1 MTRRVAGQYCS
12 HHYAL
17 QLLTGGCRDI
27 VRARAD
33 STCRRW
39 RKCGARI
46 DLGETR
52 AAGRIFLQPT
62 QHGRVR
68 PPCTVERV
76 ADARIGARD
85 WDFGS
90 CVQLHERPEIAN
102 LASGRLRSRL
112 LSGNLLLRSPARH
125 SAAELWH
132 TSRVPP
138 GPSPA
143 SFLQPHS
150 TSLALSWRKTE
161 AGRRPKLGNSTR
173 QGAQLWATSNSLRKK
188 PAEDAPEHVL
198 QACTGPRSSL
208 YRPA

>member
-39 RKCGARI
+39 RKCGACI

-102 LASGRLRSRL
+102 LASGRLRSRV
-112 LSGNLLLRSPARH
+112 LSGNLLLRSPATH

-132 TSRVPP
+132 TSRVPLDK
-138 GPSPA
+138 SPA
-143 SFLQPHS
+143 GICTPHS
-150 TSLALSWRKTE
+150 ASSPPHWRKTE
-161 AGRRPKLGNSTR
+161 SGRPPKLGNSRR
-173 QGAQLWATSNSLRKK
+173 QGAQLWATSDSPLQN

-198 QACTGPRSSL
+198 
-208 YRPA
+208 

>member
-17 QLLTGGCRDI
+17 QLSTGGCRDI

-39 RKCGARI
+39 RKCGACI

-102 LASGRLRSRL
+102 LASGRLRSASYQETFCFVGRPDTQQLSFGILLGYPQAHLQPAFYSLIRL
-112 LSGNLLLRSPARH
+112 
-125 SAAELWH
+125 
-132 TSRVPP
+132 
-138 GPSPA
+138 PSP
-143 SFLQPHS
+143 S
-150 TSLALSWRKTE
+150 
-161 AGRRPKLGNSTR
+161 AGGKPRREG
-173 QGAQLWATSNSLRKK
+173 
-188 PAEDAPEHVL
+188 
-198 QACTGPRSSL
+198 
-208 YRPA
+208 RPN